1 MKTKFEEPDYF
12 VNNRDSYFLGFIYFN
27 NKDKRI
33 IVPRRKGTGYGGTF
47 NFGRYQTYLII
58 AAFIATVSIIAHF
71 SH

>member
-12 VNNRDSYFLGFIYFN
+12 VNNPDNYFLGFTYFN
-27 NKDKRI
+27 KKDKRV

-58 AAFIATVSIIAHF
+58 VAFIAAVSIIAHF
-71 SH
+71 SR